1 MAELT
6 LQNVFGN
13 SAVQTATTVTF
24 TKSELAALAA
34 AAGFTY
40 TPSATDGAEKLFS
53 AILMAASQNLNS
65 TNRAADYT
73 TRNVEISAPSYPS
86 IVSQNSTN
94 WQRDS
99 WTVNLYKAFN
109 YANLSAND
117 Y

>member
-13 SAVQTATTVTF
+13 SAVQTATTFTI
-24 TKSELAALAA
+24 TKSEIAALAV

-40 TPSATDGAEKLFS
+40 TPSATDGAEKLFT
-53 AILMAASQNLNS
+53 ALLMAASQNLNS

-86 IVSQNSTN
+86 IISQNSTN